1 MRIRGPHQLWGPGH
15 ISKVPNGIYNL
26 GCHKPFPILLQSI
39 LKSISMIYII
49 LIPIS
54 PQVSSINRVLRNL
67 ASQKEQA
74 ASAQNDSVYEKL
86 RMFNGQAATGWWYPG
101 LPAAPAAPAIP
112 APLPPQ
118 LNRTT
123 AEEHKRG

>member
-1 MRIRGPHQLWGPGH
+1 MAGSLT
-15 ISKVPNGIYNL
+15 
-26 GCHKPFPILLQSI
+26 
-39 LKSISMIYII
+39 
-49 LIPIS
+49 
-54 PQVSSINRVLRNL
+54 VSSINRVLRNL

-101 LPAAPAAPAIP
+101 LPTAPAAPAIP

-118 LNRTT
+118 LNRTPN
-123 AEEHKRG
+123 AEEHKRGVFSIALRTLLTEKPSTQPSVDS

>member
-1 MRIRGPHQLWGPGH
+1 MGPEWDKEAVVDPRLRVYGIR
-15 ISKVPNGIYNL
+15 NL
-26 GCHKPFPILLQSI
+26 RVIDASI
-39 LKSISMIYII
+39 M
-49 LIPIS
+49 P
-54 PQVSSINRVLRNL
+54 VSSINRVLRNL

-101 LPAAPAAPAIP
+101 LPTAPTAPTLP

-118 LNRTT
+118 LNRPTT
-123 AEEHKRG
+123 EEHKRGKLF

>member
-1 MRIRGPHQLWGPGH
+1 MLEVIEGSLYSVVGVLLL
-15 ISKVPNGIYNL
+15 IITI
-26 GCHKPFPILLQSI
+26 PFGSYQEKLNTICTT
-39 LKSISMIYII
+39 
-49 LIPIS
+49 
-54 PQVSSINRVLRNL
+54 QVSSINRVLRNL

-101 LPAAPAAPAIP
+101 LPTAPAPAIP

-118 LNRTT
+118 LNRPGNT
-123 AEEHKRG
+123 EEHKRGQLLKKI